1 MNAVTVLPDTLPETT
16 LPDTLPDS
24 LDAANTPPVSAIR
37 AYLGGSFNPVH
48 DGHIQMAM
56 AVYNC
61 LLPSAHEHKRPLHV
75 ALLPNARSPFKP
87 QTIAPSHRLAMLK
100 LAIQNTPLHISE
112 LELWQNPPVYTID
125 SVRTLRAQYPRDSL
139 IFIMGM
145 DSAGSLD
152 KWKNGLQLTDY
163 VHLWVFSRPDTAD
176 KVAPALR
183 QPLPTERITHCTDRL
198 PAALKSQVT
207 DSLQDILAPNYPLL
221 KSTPLKNQPT
231 GRIYIDRRPIAM
243 ISSTDIRQQ
252 LQGDSQQAT
261 SHQNSAMMA
270 ATINANKALKCLHP
284 MVYHYIIAHQLYSAV
299 QFR

>member
-1 MNAVTVLPDTLPETT
+1 MNAVTVLPDTLLDTT

-56 AVYNC
+56 AVYEQ

-100 LAIQNTPLHISE
+100 LAIQNTPLHVSE

-163 VHLWVFSRPDTAD
+163 VHLWVFNRLDSAD
-176 KVAPALR
+176 EVAYALTE
-183 QPLPTERITHCTDRL
+183 PLPNEPINHRMDML
-198 PAALKSQVT
+198 PAALKPQVT
-207 DSLQDILAPNYPLL
+207 DSLQDILAPNYPLLKSPLL

-252 LQGDSQQAT
+252 LQADSISRTAT
-261 SHQNSAMMA
+261 MD
-270 ATINANKALKCLHP
+270 ANKPLKCLHP
-284 MVYHYIIAHQLYSAV
+284 MVYHYIIAHQLYSAA